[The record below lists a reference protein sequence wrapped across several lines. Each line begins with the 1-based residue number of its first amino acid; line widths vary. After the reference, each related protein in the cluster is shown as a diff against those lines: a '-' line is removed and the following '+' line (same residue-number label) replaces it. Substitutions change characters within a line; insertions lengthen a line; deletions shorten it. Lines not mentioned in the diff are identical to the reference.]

1 MKCTLCCFLQQLVD
15 FTGFYR
21 FFHRHAQVDRR
32 HVNRR
37 YTHGNR
43 FKTVVK
49 LRENSGDPC
58 RQFVSTGMIDWLA
71 ARVRRKSG

>member
-1 MKCTLCCFLQQLVD
+1 MPLCRFLQQQVD

-21 FFHRHAQVDRR
+21 FFHRHAKVDCGD
-32 HVNRR
+32 VNRR
-37 YTHGNR
+37 DTHGNR

-49 LRENSGDPC
+49 LRKNSGDPC

-71 ARVRRKSG
+71 ARVRRKSGW